1 MDVNQ
6 DYHSNEHEHEREQD
20 GTDQTAG
27 QFPLAARLSSPSC
40 SPSHG
45 KDFAGEDSY
54 VHPLSP
60 EMDGSADR
68 RRRRRT
74 LVGEG
79 IESGDENA
87 RRIFRSQRRRK
98 GSSLDPHG
106 ADSDESSDFSSRS
119 TSEDVE
125 LHHIASEDDWTD
137 DEETGLAKRDNKN
150 RKRRRRKNT
159 LLDQRIIRDDKTSKL
174 DTAKSADR
182 SVLWASFVNTLL
194 IGLWYF
200 FSLSISIVS
209 QELIQL
215 LIHSLKQ
222 PISIISGCSRIN
234 ISIFPFLFSQPACI
248 CLSSSRLLR

>member
-6 DYHSNEHEHEREQD
+6 DYHSNEHEHECEQD

-27 QFPLAARLSSPSC
+27 QFPLPARLSSSSC

-54 VHPLSP
+54 VHPPSP

-79 IESGDENA
+79 IESGDGNS

-125 LHHIASEDDWTD
+125 LHHIASEDEWTD
-137 DEETGLAKRDNKN
+137 DEETGLAKRDNRN

-194 IGLWYF
+194 IGSWYF

-234 ISIFPFLFSQPACI
+234 ISIFPSLFSQPACI

>member
-1 MDVNQ
+1 MDVSQ
-6 DYHSNEHEHEREQD
+6 DDHSNEHEHEREQD

-27 QFPLAARLSSPSC
+27 QFPLPARLSPSSYSPS
-40 SPSHG
+40 SSL
-45 KDFAGEDSY
+45 DFAGGDSY
-54 VHPLSP
+54 VHPPSP

-79 IESGDENA
+79 KENGDGDA
-87 RRIFRSQRRRK
+87 RRKFRSQRRRK
-98 GSSLDPHG
+98 GSSRDPHG

-125 LHHIASEDDWTD
+125 LHHIASEDEWTE
-137 DEETGLAKRDNKN
+137 DEETGLAKKDNRN

-159 LLDQRIIRDDKTSKL
+159 LLDQRIIRDGKTSKL

-194 IGLWYF
+194 IGSWYF

-209 QELIQL
+209 QKSIQL

-222 PISIISGCSRIN
+222 SISIISGCSRI
-234 ISIFPFLFSQPACI
+234 SIFIFHSLFSQPACI
-248 CLSSSRLLR
+248 CLSSSRLLQ